1 MPSELHRMHC
11 QCREC
16 RPPAKKRW
24 PAEAV
29 LSAACLAG
37 LVLFSFGAIALV
49 RYLAGASQ

>member
-16 RPPAKKRW
+16 RSPAEKRW
-24 PAEAV
+24 PAEVV

-37 LVLFSFGAIALV
+37 LVLFSLGVITLIGALTG
-49 RYLAGASQ
+49 AGQ

>member
-16 RPPAKKRW
+16 RSPAEKRW

-29 LSAACLAG
+29 LSVAYLAG
-37 LVLFSFGAIALV
+37 LVLFSLGVIALIRV
-49 RYLAGASQ
+49 LTGLGQ